1 MCSSHRPTAGA
12 DSEVERPYRVLIEEW
27 NDGRAWIAV
36 SAIGPRGA
44 EVTARQVAI
53 DKGYDLAAVLRV
65 EEAA

>member
-1 MCSSHRPTAGA
+1 MTDMWPLNGA
-12 DSEVERPYRVLIEEW
+12 DAVVERPYRVLIEEW

-36 SAIGPRGA
+36 SAIGPKGA
-44 EVTARQVAI
+44 ALTARQIAI